1 MLILKPKTA
10 EIFGILPRSHEL
22 YDIKLLY
29 MYVYC
34 LPCQVLMYTC
44 ISLTFKQNKRRM
56 CSSFLW
62 FPFVEMLCTIC
73 KCFWLSIFLCSK
85 ISGTICVCW
94 IYISQFTLRSPY
106 ESSKT
111 LNVYIY
117 KDVSARTNV
126 FSLQFPCTCISNI
139 VHIRHKKHS
148 YSEVPGTK
156 EFDLSYTNLYLIRF
170 ISFAILD
177 KMNETEFAL
186 SVNSLVTCMF
196 VIWVHVIVFY

>member
-1 MLILKPKTA
+1 MFLVVD
-10 EIFGILPRSHEL
+10 FF
-22 YDIKLLY
+22 
-29 MYVYC
+29 M
-34 LPCQVLMYTC
+34 
-44 ISLTFKQNKRRM
+44 FKNIRY
-56 CSSFLW
+56 L
-62 FPFVEMLCTIC
+62 
-73 KCFWLSIFLCSK
+73 
-85 ISGTICVCW
+85 CVCW

-196 VIWVHVIVFY
+196 VIWVHVIVFYYNSLCLFSPQVLDAR

>member
-1 MLILKPKTA
+1 MFLVVD
-10 EIFGILPRSHEL
+10 FF
-22 YDIKLLY
+22 
-29 MYVYC
+29 MYKNIRY
-34 LPCQVLMYTC
+34 Q
-44 ISLTFKQNKRRM
+44 
-56 CSSFLW
+56 
-62 FPFVEMLCTIC
+62 
-73 KCFWLSIFLCSK
+73 
-85 ISGTICVCW
+85 CVCW
-94 IYISQFTLRSPY
+94 IYISQFTLRSPC

-126 FSLQFPCTCISNI
+126 FSLQFPCTCICNI
-139 VHIRHKKHS
+139 VHIRHKKHR
-148 YSEVPGTK
+148 YSEVLGTK
-156 EFDLSYTNLYLIRF
+156 EFDLSYTRFVIQQFVSVQF